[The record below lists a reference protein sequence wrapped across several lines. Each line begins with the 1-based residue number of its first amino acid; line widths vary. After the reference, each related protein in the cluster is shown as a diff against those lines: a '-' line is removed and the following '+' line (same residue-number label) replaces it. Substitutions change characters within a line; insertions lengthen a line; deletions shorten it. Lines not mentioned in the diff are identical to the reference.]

1 MPQTLIRGASPL
13 ETVREVVENT
23 AVDRVFGTPIT
34 QDELTVIPVARIGGG
49 GGGGVGNA
57 PAEEDSLASGA
68 GGGVGVLAKP
78 LGVFV
83 VRDGDV
89 RWRPA
94 VDINKIVLGGQIVAV
109 VALLTIRTIV
119 KARSRVR
126 AVRALRVREDLQ
138 ERNVQ
143 RGQTE

>member
-1 MPQTLIRGASPL
+1 MPQTLTRDASAL
-13 ETVREVVENT
+13 ETVREVVGNT

-34 QDELTVIPVARIGGG
+34 QDALTVIPVARISGGG
-49 GGGGVGNA
+49 GGGAGNA
-57 PAEEDSLASGA
+57 AAEEDSLASGT

-94 VDINKIVLGGQIVAV
+94 VDINKIVLGGQIVAIA
-109 VALLTIRTIV
+109 ALLTIRTIV

-126 AVRALRVREDLQ
+126 VVRALRAREDSRDHEMQ
-138 ERNVQ
+138 S
-143 RGQTE
+143 GQTG